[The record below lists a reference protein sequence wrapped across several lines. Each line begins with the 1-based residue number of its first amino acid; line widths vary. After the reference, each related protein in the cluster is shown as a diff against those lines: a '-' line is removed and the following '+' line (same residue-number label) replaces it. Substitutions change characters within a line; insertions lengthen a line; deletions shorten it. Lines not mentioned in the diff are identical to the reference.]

1 MQGKLD
7 LDSRVESILE
17 DTPLSGHS
25 NIRDCEAAA
34 QTLQEAL
41 RQELNP
47 GISILQA
54 VSEQKELFTK
64 LSATFGRRLHE
75 HLSTQF
81 VQNVSCSGLFYEIA
95 PHAHTYMYISVNADA
110 GECAGAS
117 HEWSIYCQS
126 QPAAHRPSHLLHL
139 NQVA

>member
-1 MQGKLD
+1 M
-7 LDSRVESILE
+7 ESILE

-34 QTLQEAL
+34 ETLQEAL

-47 GISILQA
+47 GISILTA

-81 VQNVSCSGLFYEIA
+81 VQNVSCNTLVVVMR
-95 PHAHTYMYISVNADA
+95 AHTSCTDI
-110 GECAGAS
+110 
-117 HEWSIYCQS
+117 HTS
-126 QPAAHRPSHLLHL
+126 QH
-139 NQVA
+139 

>member
-1 MQGKLD
+1 MQ
-7 LDSRVESILE
+7 SILE

-81 VQNVSCSGLFYEIA
+81 VENVSYNECLVADPQDKDTLVY
-95 PHAHTYMYISVNADA
+95 AHTTYT
-110 GECAGAS
+110 CTHAS
-117 HEWSIYCQS
+117 PHGCWRTCRCVTQVVPLSPVTASSTQS
-126 QPAAHRPSHLLHL
+126 FSLTLP
-139 NQVA
+139 

>member
-1 MQGKLD
+1 MQDKLD
-7 LDSRVESILE
+7 LDARVESILE

-81 VQNVSCSGLFYEIA
+81 VQNVSCNALFRS
-95 PHAHTYMYISVNADA
+95 T
-110 GECAGAS
+110 
-117 HEWSIYCQS
+117 
-126 QPAAHRPSHLLHL
+126 R
-139 NQVA
+139 

>member
-1 MQGKLD
+1 MISWCDYLQGKLD
-7 LDSRVESILE
+7 LDARVETILQ

-41 RQELNP
+41 RQELSP

-54 VSEQKELFTK
+54 VSEQKELFAK

-81 VQNVSCSGLFYEIA
+81 VQNVSCN
-95 PHAHTYMYISVNADA
+95 TV
-110 GECAGAS
+110 C
-117 HEWSIYCQS
+117 
-126 QPAAHRPSHLLHL
+126 
-139 NQVA
+139 

>member
-81 VQNVSCSGLFYEIA
+81 VQNVSCTGLFHEMA
-95 PHAHTYMYISVNADA
+95 PHTHAHVPVPVNTDV

-117 HEWSIYCQS
+117 YEWSLYCQS
-126 QPAAHRPSHLLHL
+126 QSAPHRPSYLLHL